1 MIELND
7 DILNKYIDGELD
19 NNLVHQVKMQLE
31 SSTEDMKKYKAL
43 LSIHNELRRLP
54 CRRSFA

>member
-19 NNLVHQVKMQLE
+19 NNLVHQVKIQLE

-54 CRRSFA
+54 D